1 MNVKSLRNEIKR
13 TQKSSASQSQRA
25 DQIDEDEEMEDMSAE
40 NQDKPMNQQL
50 PQKRETEEAIQSNK

>member
-25 DQIDEDEEMEDMSAE
+25 DQIDEDEKMEDMSAE
-40 NQDKPMNQQL
+40 NQDKPVNQQL
-50 PQKRETEEAIQSNK
+50 P